1 MTADVINR
9 PRVVAHSRPL
19 ARRQC
24 LPEIP
29 AWVPTAVADCARSLR
44 PQKIL
49 IKKRLL
55 TVPPLTDP
63 SRTILTRLLTDP
75 RMRSVWAELTRKE
88 RRTGRFLH
96 PSRLERFA
104 EASERQDRA
113 MGALIF
119 SVLWP
124 YGHGWRPTARLRR
137 DVDKDRAEAREMA
150 RKLRELAAREGAVE
164 RPYTLV
170 RAKKLEDAAEAL
182 DDIARDRFDVVDRD
196 RGSLEARGLAKWI
209 AGRCEMLFGSPLPSV
224 IATMTSVAL
233 DCEVSAQQVRDW
245 RKEDKRQE

>member
-1 MTADVINR
+1 MTADVIDR
-9 PRVVAHSRPL
+9 PRAV
-19 ARRQC
+19 
-24 LPEIP
+24 LPKIP
-29 AWVPTAVADCARSLR
+29 AWVPTTVAECAQFLR

-55 TVPPLTDP
+55 TVPRLTDP

-96 PSRLERFA
+96 PSRLERYA

-113 MGALIF
+113 MAALIS

-124 YGHGWRPTARLRR
+124 FGHGVRPTARLRR

-164 RPYTLV
+164 RYYTLV
-170 RAKKLEDAAEAL
+170 RAKKLEDAAKAL
-182 DDIARDRFDVVDRD
+182 DDIASDALGGSFAVVDRD
-196 RGSLEARGLAKWI
+196 RGSLEARGLAIWI
-209 AGRCEMLFGSPLPSV
+209 AHSCEMLFFGSPLPSV

-233 DCEVSAQQVRDW
+233 DCEVLAQQVRDW

>member
-1 MTADVINR
+1 MTTDVIDR
-9 PRVVAHSRPL
+9 PRAV
-19 ARRQC
+19 

-29 AWVPTAVADCARSLR
+29 AWVPTAFADFARDLFAPTPQGPLR
-44 PQKIL
+44 ACP
-49 IKKRLL
+49 
-55 TVPPLTDP
+55 PPLADP

-96 PSRLERFA
+96 PSRLEKHFA
-104 EASERQDRA
+104 EASERQERA
-113 MGALIF
+113 IGALILL
-119 SVLWP
+119 VLWP
-124 YGHGWRPTARLRR
+124 YQRGVRPTARLRR

-150 RKLRELAAREGAVE
+150 RKLREWAAREGAVE
-164 RPYTLV
+164 RLYTLV

-182 DDIARDRFDVVDRD
+182 DDIASDALGGSFAVVNRD

-233 DCEVSAQQVRDW
+233 NCEVSAQQVRDW

>member
-1 MTADVINR
+1 MTADVIDR
-9 PRVVAHSRPL
+9 PGAV
-19 ARRQC
+19 

-29 AWVPTAVADCARSLR
+29 TWVPTAVAELAHNLR
-44 PQKIL
+44 PKKIL

-55 TVPPLTDP
+55 TLPSLTDP
-63 SRTILTRLLTDP
+63 SRTILTRMLTDP

-113 MGALIF
+113 MGVLPCL
-119 SVLWP
+119 VLWP
-124 YGHGWRPTARLRR
+124 FEHGVLPTARLRR
-137 DVDKDRAEAREMA
+137 HVDKDRAELRETA
-150 RKLRELAAREGAVE
+150 RKLREWAARESAVE
-164 RPYTLV
+164 RYSMLV

-182 DDIARDRFDVVDRD
+182 DEMVTEAEGRCFAVVDRD
-196 RGSLEARGLAKWI
+196 RGSLEARGLAMWI
-209 AGRCEMLFGSPLPSV
+209 ADSCEMLFGSPLPSV

-245 RKEDKRQE
+245 RKEHKRQE

>member
-1 MTADVINR
+1 MTADVIDR
-9 PRVVAHSRPL
+9 PGAV
-19 ARRQC
+19 

-29 AWVPTAVADCARSLR
+29 TWVPVAVAESRDLLAPTPQGPLR
-44 PQKIL
+44 ACP
-49 IKKRLL
+49 
-55 TVPPLTDP
+55 PPLVNP
-63 SRTILTRLLTDP
+63 SRTILIRLLTDR
-75 RMRSVWAELTRKE
+75 RMRSVWAELTRKD

-113 MGALIF
+113 IGILPRL
-119 SVLWP
+119 VLWP
-124 YGHGWRPTARLRR
+124 FMHGVRPAAGLRR
-137 DVDKDRAEAREMA
+137 NVDKDRGEAREVA
-150 RKLRELAAREGAVE
+150 RKLREWAAREGAVE
-164 RPYTLV
+164 RYGWLV

-182 DDIARDRFDVVDRD
+182 DKMAAEAEARCFAVVDRD
-196 RGSLEARGLAKWI
+196 RGSLEARGLAMWI
-209 AGRCEMLFGSPLPSV
+209 ADSCEMLFGSPLPSV

>member
-1 MTADVINR
+1 MIPDAIDR
-9 PRVVAHSRPL
+9 PGAV
-19 ARRQC
+19 
-24 LPEIP
+24 LPAIP
-29 AWVPTAVADCARSLR
+29 TWVPTAVADCARDVLAPTSQGR
-44 PQKIL
+44 RRACP
-49 IKKRLL
+49 
-55 TVPPLTDP
+55 PPLANP
-63 SRTILTRLLTDP
+63 SRTILIRLLTDP

-113 MGALIF
+113 LSVLPGL
-119 SVLWP
+119 VLWP
-124 YGHGWRPTARLRR
+124 FMHGVRPAAGLRR
-137 DVDKDRAEAREMA
+137 NVDKDRGEAREVA
-150 RKLRELAAREGAVE
+150 RKLREWAAREGAVE
-164 RPYTLV
+164 RYGWLV

-182 DDIARDRFDVVDRD
+182 DKMAAEAEARCFAVVDRD
-196 RGSLEARGLAKWI
+196 RGSLEARGLAMWI
-209 AGRCEMLFGSPLPSV
+209 ADSCEMLFGSPLPSV

>member
-1 MTADVINR
+1 MTADVIDR
-9 PRVVAHSRPL
+9 PGAV
-19 ARRQC
+19 

-29 AWVPTAVADCARSLR
+29 TWVPPAFADLARDVLAPT
-44 PQKIL
+44 PQG
-49 IKKRLL
+49 RRRACP
-55 TVPPLTDP
+55 PPLVDP
-63 SRTILTRLLTDP
+63 SRTILIRLLTDP

-104 EASERQDRA
+104 EASERQHRT
-113 MGALIF
+113 MGVLIC

-124 YGHGWRPTARLRR
+124 LGHGVPSTARLRR

-150 RKLRELAAREGAVE
+150 RKLREWAAREGAIE
-164 RPYTLV
+164 RYGWLV

-182 DDIARDRFDVVDRD
+182 DVIAAEAEARCFAVVDRD
-196 RGSLEARGLAKWI
+196 RGSLEARGLAMWI
-209 AGRCEMLFGSPLPSV
+209 ADSCEMLFGSPPPSV

-233 DCEVSAQQVRDW
+233 DCEVSAEQVRDW
-245 RKEDKRQE
+245 RKAAKRE

>member
-1 MTADVINR
+1 MTADAIDR
-9 PRVVAHSRPL
+9 PGAV
-19 ARRQC
+19 

-29 AWVPTAVADCARSLR
+29 TWVPTAVAGLAREPSA
-44 PQKIL
+44 
-49 IKKRLL
+49 
-55 TVPPLTDP
+55 PPFPDDP
-63 SRTILTRLLTDP
+63 SRTILIRLLTDP

-113 MGALIF
+113 MGALI
-119 SVLWP
+119 SLVLWP
-124 YGHGWRPTARLRR
+124 YGHGVRPTARLRR
-137 DVDKDRAEAREMA
+137 DVDKDRAQAWEMA

-164 RPYTLV
+164 RPKMLV

-182 DDIARDRFDVVDRD
+182 DEIASDRPFAVVDRD
-196 RGSLEARGLAKWI
+196 RGSLEARGLAIWI
-209 AGRCEMLFGSPLPSV
+209 AHSCEMLFGSPLPSV

>member
-1 MTADVINR
+1 MTADVIDR
-9 PRVVAHSRPL
+9 PRAV
-19 ARRQC
+19 

-29 AWVPTAVADCARSLR
+29 AWVPTAFADFAREVLAPTPQGPLR
-44 PQKIL
+44 ACP
-49 IKKRLL
+49 
-55 TVPPLTDP
+55 PPLANP
-63 SRTILTRLLTDP
+63 SRTILIRLLTDP

-96 PSRLERFA
+96 PSRLEERFA
-104 EASERQDRA
+104 EASERQERA
-113 MGALIF
+113 IGALIF
-119 SVLWP
+119 LVLWP
-124 YGHGWRPTARLRR
+124 YQHGVRPTARLHR
-137 DVDKDRAEAREMA
+137 DVEKDRAEAREMA
-150 RKLRELAAREGAVE
+150 SKLREWAAREGAVE
-164 RPYTLV
+164 RLYTLV

-182 DDIARDRFDVVDRD
+182 DDLASDRPSAVVDRD

-245 RKEDKRQE
+245 RKKDKRQE